1 MDSRK
6 SRGAHRRDDEAD
18 RKRRFA
24 KALAR
29 AEFGRHYWDDDAEAE
44 LAAARKRKPG
54 KLTK

>member
-1 MDSRK
+1 MDRKRSRE
-6 SRGAHRRDDEAD
+6 DDEAD

-44 LAAARKRKPG
+44 LAAARRRKPKPG
-54 KLTK
+54 R